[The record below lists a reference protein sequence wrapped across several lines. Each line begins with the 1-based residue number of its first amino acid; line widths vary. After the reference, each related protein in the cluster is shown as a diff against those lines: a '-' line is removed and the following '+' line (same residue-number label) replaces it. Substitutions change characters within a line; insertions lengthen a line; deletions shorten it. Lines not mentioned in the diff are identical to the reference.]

1 MYGLAMAMG
10 LMVTLKNFAKKPF
23 TVQYPEERVKQ
34 HPRFRGEEFVW
45 YEERCTGCASCAK
58 YCPLGIIKIV
68 TGPSETA
75 PLQGDKYRL
84 DVFDIDISRCM
95 FCGLCVEACPYDAL
109 FMGSGFEQSAYSRKD
124 RVIDIDQLRQ
134 AEKLPS
140 TYFRPQLESASY
152 KPQEGQPLDWVDVG
166 RESWRWHEREKAGM
180 RLQPSDASQEAISIG
195 SPDEDRGVVA
205 PVTEEP
211 VTEEIEEAG
220 TVSAEETT

>member
-1 MYGLAMAMG
+1 
-10 LMVTLKNFAKKPF
+10 
-23 TVQYPEERVKQ
+23 
-34 HPRFRGEEFVW
+34 
-45 YEERCTGCASCAK
+45 
-58 YCPLGIIKIV
+58 
-68 TGPSETA
+68 
-75 PLQGDKYRL
+75 
-84 DVFDIDISRCM
+84 M